1 MTTSSTTPSSAS
13 PYQTLSIHLKSLRL
27 SHMLTQWETLEH
39 QAMQNQWSYAQFL
52 LALCEIEVDRR
63 WSQRLKRALNEAQ
76 FPSAK
81 TLSTFDWSH
90 LDGFNPAPLMQ
101 LTTDSGWL
109 KRAENCLIFGPS
121 GVGKTHLACA
131 VARAIVELGQR
142 AKFFA
147 ATTLVQTLQQAKRQ
161 LLLPNTLKK
170 LDRYDLLI
178 IDDLGYVK
186 KSEAETSVLFE
197 LIAHRYERK
206 SLLVTANHPFSQWNA
221 IFADDMMTVAAV
233 DRLVHHALIVELQA
247 DSYRKRSADKRS
259 QTNNTSQNTQSEPI
273 TPDPDL
279 IQTGNCRD
287 N

>member
-1 MTTSSTTPSSAS
+1 
-13 PYQTLSIHLKSLRL
+13 
-27 SHMLTQWETLEH
+27 MLTQWETIEH
-39 QAMQNQWSYAQFL
+39 QAMQEKWSYAQFL
-52 LALCEIEVDRR
+52 LALCELEVDRR
-63 WSQRLKRALNEAQ
+63 WTQRLKRALKEAQ

-81 TLSTFDWSH
+81 TLSTFDWDH
-90 LDGFNPAPLMQ
+90 LKGFNPAPLMQ
-101 LTTDSGWL
+101 LASDTTWL
-109 KRAENCLIFGPS
+109 QRAENCLIFGPS

-131 VARAIVELGQR
+131 VARAMVELGQR

-147 ATTLVQTLQQAKRQ
+147 ATALVQHLQQAKRQ
-161 LLLPNTLKK
+161 LVLPNVLKK

-206 SLLVTANHPFSQWNA
+206 SLLVTANQPFSQWNT

-247 DSYRKRSADKRS
+247 DSYRKRSADKRG
-259 QTNNTSQNTQSEPI
+259 QVAKATSNE
-273 TPDPDL
+273 
-279 IQTGNCRD
+279 
-287 N
+287 